1 MDLTIAI
8 SNSSES
14 EKKFESAMINKN
26 NIIKCN
32 KNRYTLMQSVYMEHN
47 RCVVREYEKFFFF
60 FSHEKLGQDASKIN
74 RSIDS

>member
-1 MDLTIAI
+1 M
-8 SNSSES
+8 

-47 RCVVREYEKFFFF
+47 RCVVREYEKFFSF
-60 FSHEKLGQDASKIN
+60 FSPMRNLAKMLQK
-74 RSIDS
+74 SIDRLIHE